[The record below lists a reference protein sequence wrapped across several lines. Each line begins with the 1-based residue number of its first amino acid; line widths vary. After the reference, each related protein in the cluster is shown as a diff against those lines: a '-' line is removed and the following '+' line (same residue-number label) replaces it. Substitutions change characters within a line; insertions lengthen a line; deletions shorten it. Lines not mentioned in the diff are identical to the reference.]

1 MSMKVAFSSDVSGSI
16 TIDSCW
22 KTEKEGLQKEFSC
35 QTSPELFE
43 FAESGTQTAL
53 SNDIGTEMI
62 KVINNK
68 IETTAFFILKFDLT
82 YL

>member
-1 MSMKVAFSSDVSGSI
+1 MSMKIAFSSDASGSI

-22 KTEKEGLQKEFSC
+22 KTEKEGLQKEISC
-35 QTSPELFE
+35 QTTSELFE
-43 FAESGTQTAL
+43 FAESETQTAL

-62 KVINNK
+62 KVINHNRRT
-68 IETTAFFILKFDLT
+68 IAFFLLTSDLT